1 MEGVVAIVLL
11 LVVSMVLPGVINRV
25 RAWISGR
32 KGVTIYQHI
41 NNVEVLLKK
50 GAVYS
55 PVTTL
60 IAQIA
65 PAVYLGAAF
74 TSLLFVP
81 VGGFEALL
89 GFDGDVVMFA
99 YLLALSRLS
108 LILAAMDSGSS
119 FQGMGASREA
129 LYSALVEPALFIVA
143 GCLALIS
150 GQTSFSTIFMNIESV
165 SPELAVVLLL
175 LTYTLIK
182 IISVEMGRIP
192 VDDTHTHLELTMIHE
207 VMILDYCGIDLAMIN
222 IGSWLKMGAIVVL
235 AANAVAVTFMLNWI
249 VVVVLSVG
257 VAAVIGVIE
266 SLQARNR
273 LSRNTTY
280 ILTIVALAF
289 VLFMVAYILLQN
301 IVI

>member
-1 MEGVVAIVLL
+1 MGVITVIILVLIAF
-11 LVVSMVLPGVINRV
+11 VLPGVINRV
-25 RAWISGR
+25 RAWLSGR
-32 KGVTIYQHI
+32 KGVTLYQHI
-41 NNVEVLLKK
+41 NNVELLLKK

-55 PVTTL
+55 HVSTL
-60 IAQIA
+60 VFQIA
-65 PAVYLGAAF
+65 PVVYLGSAF
-74 TSLLFVP
+74 TALLFIP
-81 VGGFEALL
+81 LGGFDALL
-89 GFDGDVVMFA
+89 HFDGDVIMFA

-129 LYSALVEPALFIVA
+129 LYGAMVEPALFIVA

-150 GQTSFSTIFMNIESV
+150 GQTSFSTIFMNISGL
-165 SPELAVVLLL
+165 SAELVVVMLLI
-175 LTYTLIK
+175 TYTIIK
-182 IISVEMGRIP
+182 IITVELGRIP

-222 IGSWLKMGAIVVL
+222 IGSWLKMSALAVL
-235 AANAVAVTFMLNWI
+235 AANAVAVTFMYNW
-249 VVVVLSVG
+249 VVVVLIAVLIAG
-257 VAAVIGVIE
+257 VIGVIE

-289 VLFMVAYILLQN
+289 VVFMVAYILLQN
-301 IVI
+301 IDI